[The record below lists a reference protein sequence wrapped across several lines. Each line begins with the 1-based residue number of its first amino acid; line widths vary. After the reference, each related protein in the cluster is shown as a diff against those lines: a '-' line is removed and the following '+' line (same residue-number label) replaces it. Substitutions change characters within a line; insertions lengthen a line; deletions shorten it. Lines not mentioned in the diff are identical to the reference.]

1 MAKLF
6 CTVESEKNE
15 VHKIANRE
23 LDIKIYYGDRE
34 DSKLAMHIVVSPNPQ
49 NPHEKPN
56 IFVENRTETKPII
69 LQV

>member
-23 LDIKIYYGDRE
+23 LEINVYYGNAE
-34 DSKLAMHIVVSPNPQ
+34 DSRLALKVVVHAQQNAFDKLS
-49 NPHEKPN
+49 
-56 IFVENRTETKPII
+56 IFIEDMRTVKPII
-69 LQV
+69 AHV